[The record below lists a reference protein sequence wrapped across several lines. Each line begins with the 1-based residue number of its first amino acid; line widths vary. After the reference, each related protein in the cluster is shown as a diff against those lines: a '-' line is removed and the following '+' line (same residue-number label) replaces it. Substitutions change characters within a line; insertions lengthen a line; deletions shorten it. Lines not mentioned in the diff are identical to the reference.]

1 MVIGKELDRPFEMVS
16 RWMTLERTKSRLS
29 MTVRAYVD
37 AGQYQAWDPGIAGH
51 VAVDSAGKF
60 IEVANARP
68 DRYWNK

>member
-1 MVIGKELDRPFEMVS
+1 M
-16 RWMTLERTKSRLS
+16 LERAKSQLS

-37 AGQYQAWDPGIAGH
+37 AGQYQAWDLGIAGH

-60 IEVANARP
+60 IEVTNARP